1 MLVGGARTE
10 ALRPLV
16 DRFAELAAAHRAER
30 ASDRPPRIAVV
41 VAAAR
46 PGSVLAEAERMLGGR
61 FELVP
66 LVARLDADGRGEV
79 ELGFD
84 GHELLD
90 VDGVVVADGP
100 AGALVAALDH
110 RAGDLRRR
118 VHEGM
123 PYFGVGA
130 GAAIAADR
138 ALLGGHEIGG
148 VAVAPETTDP
158 GDPELRLGPGLGLVD
173 LAIVPHAAQHGR
185 VGLAVAAIE
194 AELVDRVVA
203 VDDDTALEVG
213 ADGLRILGA
222 GSVWQCTGADSGV
235 VVASARADAA

>member
-10 ALRPLV
+10 ALHPLV
-16 DRFAELAAAHRAER
+16 DRFAQLVARHAADRAVAR
-30 ASDRPPRIAVV
+30 GADRSPRVAVV

-61 FELVP
+61 LEIVP
-66 LVARLDADGRGEV
+66 LVARLDADGRGV
-79 ELGFD
+79 IELGFD

-100 AGALVAALDH
+100 AGALAAALDH
-110 RAGDLRRR
+110 RAADLRRR

-138 ALLGGHEIGG
+138 ALLGGHEVGG

-173 LAIVPHAAQHGR
+173 LAILPHAAQHGR
-185 VGLAVAAIE
+185 LGLAIAVIE
-194 AELVDRVVA
+194 AGLVDRVVA
-203 VDDDTALEVG
+203 VDDDTALEAG
-213 ADGLRILGA
+213 DEGLRILGA
-222 GSVWQCTGADSGV
+222 GSV
-235 VVASARADAA
+235 